1 MHSASYGAVF
11 LILILGTVFPGAASL
26 GKLAF
31 TLADDVDT
39 QSLGQRLRA
48 LHSVQGLMAL
58 VATASHLAR
67 ERSALAQLGESLSR
81 SKRWRAAIK
90 AWRDF
95 APELRRP
102 AAEVGAPTVEGA
114 PTSEAADGASS
125 DHLGASRYAP
135 RDGPRDGPRYAP
147 RDGPRSFRAS
157 CVRDGKH
164 SFNSVAVAEALGTS
178 VSALFGWPVSM
189 RAFQLELSAFVTQST
204 AVIGIMLSERGNL
217 RHSGLPAEPRPLMP
231 YCSTIGRLRSTTAYL
246 MLKLAHPKPGE
257 VLIDPMCGV
266 GTVPLE
272 ASAVWPALHVLG
284 GDAHARSA
292 AQAAANSAALAE
304 ARRRAASEAMAT
316 LPLAQVPLTPYS
328 PPLAPH

>member
-11 LILILGTVFPGAASL
+11 LILILGNVFPGAASL

-58 VATASHLAR
+58 VATASHLPR

-125 DHLGASRYAP
+125 DHLDAS
-135 RDGPRDGPRYAP
+135 RYAP

-189 RAFQLELSAFVTQST
+189 RAFQLEVSAFVTQST

-316 LPLAQVPLTPYS
+316 LPLAQVPLTP
-328 PPLAPH
+328 H

>member
-1 MHSASYGAVF
+1 
-11 LILILGTVFPGAASL
+11 
-26 GKLAF
+26 
-31 TLADDVDT
+31 
-39 QSLGQRLRA
+39 
-48 LHSVQGLMAL
+48 
-58 VATASHLAR
+58 
-67 ERSALAQLGESLSR
+67 
-81 SKRWRAAIK
+81 
-90 AWRDF
+90 
-95 APELRRP
+95 
-102 AAEVGAPTVEGA
+102 
-114 PTSEAADGASS
+114 
-125 DHLGASRYAP
+125 
-135 RDGPRDGPRYAP
+135 
-147 RDGPRSFRAS
+147 
-157 CVRDGKH
+157 
-164 SFNSVAVAEALGTS
+164 
-178 VSALFGWPVSM
+178 M

-231 YCSTIGRLRSTTAYL
+231 YCHTIGRLRSTTAYL

-316 LPLAQVPLTPYS
+316 LPLAQVPLTP
-328 PPLAPH
+328 H